1 MKCTIC
7 MVGTIIKEA
16 RLHVDM
22 TRKELA
28 AKVNITPRH
37 LMSIEQG
44 KKKPSFDLLYSLIH
58 ELFIPADQI
67 FHPETA
73 HDHKEFD
80 KAITLLRGCNDKE
93 LDVIVFIIKAVRSL
107 RSDQ

>member
-7 MVGTIIKEA
+7 MVGAVIKEA
-16 RLHVDM
+16 RLHFDM

-44 KKKPSFDLLYSLIH
+44 KKKPSFDLLCSLIR
-58 ELFIPADQI
+58 ELFIPTDQI
-67 FHPETA
+67 FYPETA

-80 KAITLLRGCNDKE
+80 MAITLLRECNDKE
-93 LDVIVFIIKAVRSL
+93 LDIIIFLIKALRSL
-107 RSDQ
+107 KSEQ